1 LTPCVKRSQ
10 NIYHPQVTHLSQI
23 PFRLHFDESRF
34 FELHDRNLTGRIIAD
49 RKMDDIL
56 CKFRVNGIEI
66 CPLIYMHFTDALYLK
81 FRSNVLKI
89 KIEYLISNITYAMM
103 AYEIISSS
111 ILINRRHSEHST
123 PRFNFAGNC
132 DAISDEHE
140 ERMQGTLAN

>member
-1 LTPCVKRSQ
+1 LAPYVKRSQ

-23 PFRLHFDESRF
+23 PFRLHVDESRF
-34 FELHDRNLTGRIIAD
+34 FESHDRNLTGRIIAD
-49 RKMDDIL
+49 RKMDEIL

-66 CPLIYMHFTDALYLK
+66 CPLIYMHPADALYLK

-89 KIEYLISNITYAMM
+89 KTEYLISNITYAMR

-111 ILINRRHSEHST
+111 ILIKRRHSEHST
-123 PRFNFAGNC
+123 PRFNFTGNC